1 MIDKNLG
8 AEREVIGTKKGV
20 GSNNTFAGN
29 NGISENQEF
38 ATEYNETV
46 PSTNIAKKY
55 DGYKYSISPMKQ
67 TNETIMIFHKPYKTG
82 SCLHDTL
89 DYENGDTT
97 CTCGALNIDG
107 NRCSYDVKDTN
118 PATNP
123 KYRFENGYKIPE
135 KGKESN
141 GAIDFTSSKNE
152 INLEGRYPA
161 QTYCDTQTAEVLD
174 RQSGIDNIKG
184 NTYNYSGLKEY
195 GEDGFINNIKPNS
208 PSNYGDTGGCSK
220 ILHKCDFEENEHD
233 LYFYCPKV
241 NKSERN
247 AGCDEFEEKTKYWH
261 DMDNTGKNPDNPKNY
276 LGGKI
281 TQQIAKNTHPT
292 LKPIS
297 LNEKILKLFKTP
309 NIQKICYSFSGSGSE
324 IIGGIKAGFEN
335 WYACEIN
342 NKYID
347 ISNARIQYWNKKYI
361 EEKSQVSMFEETV
374 KIKTEQ
380 NSLFGDE

>member
-89 DYENGDTT
+89 AYENGDLD
-97 CTCGALNIDG
+97 CACGALNIGG
-107 NRCSYDVKDTN
+107 NRCVTETMNKT
-118 PATNP
+118 A
-123 KYRFENGYKIPE
+123 
-135 KGKESN
+135 SN
-141 GAIDFTSSKNE
+141 GNVVSS
-152 INLEGRYPA
+152 NLSMTGSNYERIKLGEVEGRYPA
-161 QTYCDTQTAEVLD
+161 QTYCNDLTAEVLD
-174 RQSGIDNIKG
+174 RQSG
-184 NTYNYSGLKEY
+184 L
-195 GEDGFINNIKPNS
+195 
-208 PSNYGDTGGCSK
+208 GCSK
-220 ILHKCDFEENEHD
+220 VLHKCNYETEDID
-233 LYFYCPKV
+233 LYYYNPKV
-241 NKSERN
+241 SKSERD
-247 AGCDEFEEKTKYWH
+247 AGCDEFEEKIKYWH
-261 DMDNTGKNPDNPKNY
+261 DMDNTGKNPNNPKNY
-276 LGGKI
+276 LGGEI
-281 TQQIAKNTHPT
+281 TQRLARNTHPT

-309 NIQKICYSFSGSGSE
+309 NEQKICYSFSGSGSE
-324 IIGGIKAGFEN
+324 IIGGVKAGFDN
-335 WYACEIN
+335 WVASEIN
-342 NKYID
+342 NEYID

-374 KIKTEQ
+374 KVKTEQ